1 LQIPT
6 TIPSVRISNEL
17 EEGEREEKKMPF
29 IGASYVSPLRLDQ
42 NYVYCVAKEYTK
54 LTDILN
60 TCDKWLICGSDVV
73 DIWPRCG
80 HHVTDIGLVCGSNWI
95 YGFGLHV
102 IAIWFIPAHAVESPL
117 NISPGVGPHFILG
130 VWYHHIFVT

>member
-1 LQIPT
+1 MQIPT

-29 IGASYVSPLRLDQ
+29 IGATYVSACSPRAAQALRLDQ

-60 TCDKWLICGSDVV
+60 TCDMWLICGSDVV
-73 DIWPRCG
+73 DI
-80 HHVTDIGLVCGSNWI
+80 
-95 YGFGLHV
+95 
-102 IAIWFIPAHAVESPL
+102 
-117 NISPGVGPHFILG
+117 
-130 VWYHHIFVT
+130 